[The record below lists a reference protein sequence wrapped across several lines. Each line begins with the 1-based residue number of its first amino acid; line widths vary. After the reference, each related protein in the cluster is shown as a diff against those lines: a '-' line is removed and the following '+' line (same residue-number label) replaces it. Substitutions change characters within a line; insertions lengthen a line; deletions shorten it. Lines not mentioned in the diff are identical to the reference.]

1 MEWLKNMGLRRT
13 LFLLSTG
20 CVLISLLFVFFVFQI
35 CGRIRENYPTGGIS
49 YTGDGQITFLEQPTD
64 EEQKI
69 LELLTYAEL
78 FSCVLFPLAG
88 LGIAGILFYRIK
100 LKRPITLLREGTAHI
115 QSHDLDF
122 SVPAV
127 STDELGQIC
136 AAFETMR
143 LELLKSN
150 RALWQQAEE
159 RKRLNA
165 AFAHDLRNP
174 ITVLK
179 GSIKLLRQ
187 NESDGQVIDRLESYT
202 LRIEQ
207 YVEAMSSM
215 ERLEQM
221 PVRAERIMISDLRA
235 DLEETARLLAP
246 SLHTFFSV
254 PDEGEVRIDRGIF
267 LLAAE
272 NLIGNAA
279 RFAKKELKIGLT
291 LTENRLSLTV
301 ADDGPGFPAELLEN
315 GPKPFGKTE
324 AGGEHFGMGL
334 YSSSILCM
342 KHGGSLRLENSPTGG
357 ALATAV
363 IQLNYKS

>member
-1 MEWLKNMGLRRT
+1 MGLRKS

-20 CVLISLLFVFFVFQI
+20 CVLISLLLVCLVFQI
-35 CGRIRENYPTGGIS
+35 CGRIRENYPTGGIA
-49 YTGDGQITFLEQPTD
+49 YTGDGKITFLEQPT
-64 EEQKI
+64 EEQQKI
-69 LELLTYAEL
+69 LNLLAHAEL
-78 FSCVLFPLAG
+78 FSCVSFPLAG
-88 LGIAGILFYRIK
+88 LGIAGVLFYRIK
-100 LKRPITLLREGTAHI
+100 LKRPITILQEGTAHI
-115 QSHDLDF
+115 QAHDLDF

-143 LELLKSN
+143 QELLKTN
-150 RALWQQAEE
+150 QALWQQAEE

-187 NESDGQVIDRLESYT
+187 KEPDRQVVDRLESYT

-221 PVRAERIMISDLRA
+221 PVRTERIKISDLRT

-246 SLHTFFSV
+246 SLHTLFSV
-254 PDEGEVRIDRGIF
+254 PEEGDVRIDRGIF
-267 LLAAE
+267 LMVAE
-272 NLIGNAA
+272 NLISNAA
-279 RFAKKELKIGLT
+279 RFAKKELKISLI
-291 LTENRLSLTV
+291 LMENRLCLTV
-301 ADDGPGFPAELLEN
+301 ADDGPGFPSELLEN

-324 AGGEHFGMGL
+324 EGGEHFGMGL

-342 KHGGSLRLENSPTGG
+342 KHGGSLHLENSPAEG
-357 ALATAV
+357 AMAAV
-363 IQLNYKS
+363 VMQV

>member
-1 MEWLKNMGLRRT
+1 MEWLKNMGLRRS

-20 CVLISLLFVFFVFQI
+20 CILISLLLVFLVFQI
-35 CGRIRENYPTGGIS
+35 CGGIRENYPTGGIS
-49 YTGDGQITFLEQPTD
+49 YAIDGQITFLEQPTD
-64 EEQKI
+64 GERKI
-69 LELLTYAEL
+69 LELLTNTEL

-88 LGIAGILFYRIK
+88 LGIAGLLFYRIK

-115 QSHDLDF
+115 QAHDLNF

-143 LELLKSN
+143 LELLKTN
-150 RALWQQAEE
+150 QALWQQAEE

-179 GSIKLLRQ
+179 GSIKLLGQKEPDR
-187 NESDGQVIDRLESYT
+187 QVIDRLESYT

-221 PVRAERIMISDLRA
+221 PVRTEYITISGLRA

-246 SLHTFFSV
+246 SLHTLFSV
-254 PDEGEVRIDRGIF
+254 PEEGDVWIDRGIF
-267 LLAAE
+267 LMAAE
-272 NLIGNAA
+272 NLINNAA
-279 RFAKKELKIGLT
+279 RFAKKELKISLI
-291 LTENRLSLTV
+291 LMENRLCLTV
-301 ADDGPGFPAELLEN
+301 ADDGPGFPSELLEN

-324 AGGEHFGMGL
+324 EGGEHFGMGL

-342 KHGGSLRLENSPTGG
+342 KHGGSLQLENAPAGG
-357 ALATAV
+357 ALVTAV
-363 IQLNYKS
+363 MQV